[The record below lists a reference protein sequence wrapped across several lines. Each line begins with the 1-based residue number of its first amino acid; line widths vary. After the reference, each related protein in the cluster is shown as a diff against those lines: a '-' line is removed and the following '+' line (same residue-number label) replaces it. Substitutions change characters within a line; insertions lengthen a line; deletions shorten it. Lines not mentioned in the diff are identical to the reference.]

1 MGVITGAGDTDTGGE
16 VPGFDETA
24 VAGVNSLRI
33 EHPVANTVNAIERI
47 NGLMK

>member
-1 MGVITGAGDTDTGGE
+1 MITGPGNTDTGEE
-16 VPGFDETA
+16 VSGFDETT